1 MEQLAL
7 IRFQLLAMIFVMVGM
22 LMTPLVFIAL
32 DYWAGIRKAK
42 KRGDPIRSNKMQRT
56 VEKISRYYNAILAMM
71 VVDFIQISGFV
82 FLYMF
87 NGWDAYTFPVF
98 TMMAVLFVAAIE
110 IKSIYE
116 PADVKEQRD
125 LREVTALAKA
135 IASHRDSPEEIA
147 VEIAKYL
154 SKNGTYGSAGGSG
167 SAFKADSEA

>member
-1 MEQLAL
+1 MEQLAQ
-7 IRFQLLAMIFVMVGM
+7 IKFQLLVMIFVVVAM
-22 LMTPLVFIAL
+22 LITPIIFIAL
-32 DYWAGIRKAK
+32 DYWAGIRKSK
-42 KRGDPIRSNKMQRT
+42 KRGSDKMKRT
-56 VEKISRYYNAILAMM
+56 VDKISRYYNAILAMM

-98 TMMAVLFVAAIE
+98 TLVAVLFVAAVE

-116 PADVKEQRD
+116 PADVKEQREMK
-125 LREVTALAKA
+125 EVTALAKA

-154 SKNGTYGSAGGSG
+154 SKNGTYGNTL
-167 SAFKADSEA
+167 KEDSEA